1 MSVLKI
7 TNLHASVDGKEILKG
22 VNLQIKEGE
31 TVALLGPN
39 GHGKSTL
46 FNVIMGHPKYVVTE
60 GSIFFDDQDVLA
72 LSTDERSKLG
82 LFLGMQLPSEIP
94 GVINSDFLKAAV
106 NARREMKSFKWNS
119 FNQKLPCLM
128 KSIQA

>member
-7 TNLHASVDGKEILKG
+7 TNLHASVEGKEILKG
-22 VNLQIKEGE
+22 VNLQINEGE

-46 FNVIMGHPKYVVTE
+46 FNVIMGHPKYQVTE

-106 NARREMKSFKWNS
+106 NARREKPS
-119 FNQKLPCLM
+119 FNERVA
-128 KSIQA
+128 KSKGILSSLVA